1 MNHKTHLPTVELVL
15 AVALVTTVWLG
26 VQAVHQASA
35 AGLGQAVPTATA
47 KSTVTPNPNS
57 RPGPVK
63 FMTHYSCQDCSVL
76 GFLSPRLARRR
87 RNAAGTA

>member
-47 KSTVTPNPNS
+47 TSTDTPTPTNTSTPTNTPAS
-57 RPGPVK
+57 WRHERGGK
-63 FMTHYSCQDCSVL
+63 L
-76 GFLSPRLARRR
+76 
-87 RNAAGTA
+87 